1 MSKRTRNTSVAGWNK
16 ARSLAIGA
24 YAENV
29 AEATMATGA
38 KNEADKKSAQYFKE
52 LGVVWCSAPPAV
64 LANTERMRAAI
75 EEDFE
80 AAKDDTEKAVLA
92 MHDAM
97 VKAAKNGSGRPPA
110 LSRLDAK
117 KNSTKGIRLRKIV
130 LENTVETISKD
141 PALALSTYTEAAS
154 GTLNWKQ
161 LCEILG
167 ASMLLRATETTMKI
181 HVGTAADGRRQYM
194 QPDYA
199 KTHNVET
206 RKLKSG
212 TVEEFT
218 LTTFGS
224 KGDTELVEVVITAE
238 TSGEVLARALEELEI
253 RKKLQA
259 ANNSV
264 VRRLLDQ
271 ARLPEFSIRE
281 ARPRTTDR

>member
-52 LGVVWCSAPPAV
+52 LGIVWCKAPPAV
-64 LANTERMRAAI
+64 LADTERMRASI

-92 MHDAM
+92 KHDAM

-167 ASMLLRATETTMKI
+167 ASMLLRATENTMKV

-194 QPDYA
+194 NPDYA

-206 RKLKSG
+206 RTLDDG

-259 ANNSV
+259 ANNSI
-264 VRRLLDQ
+264 VRNLMSQ
-271 ARLPEFSIRE
+271 ARIPEFSIRE
-281 ARPRTTDR
+281 ARPAKT

>member
-259 ANNSV
+259 ANNSI
-264 VRRLLDQ
+264 VRNLMAQ
-271 ARLPEFSIRE
+271 ARIPEFNIRE
-281 ARPRTTDR
+281 ARPRTDDT